1 MSTAQLRNSAI
12 DKIYS
17 IEDEKFLKAINVIL
31 DTQTSS
37 AFVYKLS
44 KKLKKDIQ
52 KSQAQIARRE
62 FISNEDL
69 EKEEDKW
76 LTNKLVL

>member
-37 AFVYKLS
+37 SFVYKLS

-52 KSQAQIARRE
+52 KSQAQIARGE

-76 LTNKLVL
+76 LNE

>member
-1 MSTAQLRNSAI
+1 MSTTQLRNLAMN
-12 DKIYS
+12 KIFG
-17 IEDEKFLKAINVIL
+17 IEDENFLKAINVIL

-37 AFVYKLS
+37 SFVFKLS

-52 KSQAQIARRE
+52 KSQEQIARGE
-62 FISNEDL
+62 FISNEEL

-76 LTNKLVL
+76 LNE